1 MATSHQQVI
10 KSRDG
15 DSSTL
20 RIDLINISSTATTA
34 LSSRTRYETLEIAGD
49 LTRHNTHSRLT
60 DNFWHFMGETI
71 SKLVTHPDIETFRPC
86 TTYTHNWTFE
96 EAISAGVIFDHFVS
110 LERLTIHSSFLRLLS
125 TQFYAQNKKLEEI
138 EIYGVNCYVIN
149 ITAIDVIDIDV
160 DIDGGIQNGRD
171 VLPGFVNIFKH
182 STSMKKITF
191 PCMLPYDHATSRDL
205 PAFFDACSFRVED
218 ILFEFDFLTDNM
230 GCYIEKMEIE
240 FLGQRG
246 LSRVAVVKVIDI
258 KACGKK
264 CEGQMD
270 VCIFD
275 HSTFMNQSVQ
285 NVNVASYAK
294 HVCLKC
300 FRFMIK
306 SFPNCLRWVN
316 GAPLDSIRVTL
327 LSAALVHLTD
337 LKLSY
342 SGKLELWPVFNQLK
356 CLKIN
361 FDGIQSPDG
370 IYHLSQCCQNLEV
383 FKIGFSSSIN
393 FKTSAEAFVASIT
406 KHLVQLKA
414 LEIDSTILVNSR
426 SLQAICVGLKQL
438 TTLTIDYRDDS
449 RNLFELFKELPQLE
463 CITYQ
468 SMSKKNQLTRQNY
481 LYESCGTKV
490 ISRDPIKNLPEEI
503 WILVFKKLNAWNQLN
518 CRLVC
523 KSWWHIFNTYP
534 NFDRRLKIGKCV
546 FALSKNPVKT
556 FLKTQFNYNRLLLQ
570 EPIIVCNDD
579 FSEFWHLLERTIN
592 EICFGLNF
600 SPNTWNKLGDCGL
613 EIGHFSSCKSY
624 TFYDSGTFF
633 DFISNS
639 RDAITLLKNMKK
651 LTVTCSFI
659 PHNSGVCPDMPN
671 LECVKVIVCS
681 YGDLQTFL
689 DYLIGH
695 CLNVFTLY
703 IVFEYKAKPIEIS
716 TDIVIDGVLNI
727 DAMELCIGKWKGL
740 RMLFIHCS
748 DCDFKT
754 INTREVAI
762 RFFKLFPDLIN
773 LSLSDS
779 TKTIRFNLECSNDFT
794 KKVVEINDGCDDIV
808 VYTERKVVDMR

>member
-1 MATSHQQVI
+1 MATSHQQAI

-20 RIDLINISSTATTA
+20 RIDMINLSSTATTA
-34 LSSRTRYETLEIAGD
+34 LSSRTKYETLEIAG
-49 LTRHNTHSRLT
+49 LMSHNTHSQLT

-71 SKLVTHPDIETFRPC
+71 SKLVTRPAIDTFRPC
-86 TTYTHNWTFE
+86 TYRET
-96 EAISAGVIFDHFVS
+96 ISPGVIFDHFVS
-110 LERLTIHSSFLRLLS
+110 LERLSIHSYFLRSLS
-125 TQFYAQNKKLEEI
+125 TQFYAQNNKLEEI
-138 EIYGVNCYVIN
+138 EIYGENCYVIN
-149 ITAIDVIDIDV
+149 D
-160 DIDGGIQNGRD
+160 IQNVRD
-171 VLPGFVNIFKH
+171 VLPGFVNLFKH
-182 STSMKKITF
+182 STSLKKITF

-205 PAFFDACSFRVED
+205 AAFFVTCSVED

-240 FLGQRG
+240 FLKQRG
-246 LSRVAVVKVIDI
+246 LSTVAVAKVIDI
-258 KACGKK
+258 KACGKL

-285 NVNVASYAK
+285 NVHLASYAK

-306 SFPNCLRWVN
+306 SFPNCLRWIN

-327 LSAALVHLTD
+327 LSTALVHLTD

-356 CLKIN
+356 CLQIN
-361 FDGIQSPDG
+361 LDVIQSPDG

-383 FKIGFSSSIN
+383 FKIGFRSSIN

-406 KHLVQLKA
+406 KHFVQLKA
-414 LEIDSTILVNSR
+414 LEIDSTILINSR

-438 TTLTIDYRDDS
+438 TTLSIDYRDDS

-468 SMSKKNQLTRQNY
+468 SITKKNQLTRQNY

-503 WILVFKKLNAWNQLN
+503 WNLVFKKLNLRDQLS

-534 NFDRRLKIGKCV
+534 NFDRQLKIGKCV

-579 FSEFWHLLERTIN
+579 FSEFWHLLKRTIN

-600 SPNTWNKLGDCGL
+600 SSNTWNKLVDCGM
-613 EIGHFSSCKSY
+613 EIEHFSSCKSI
-624 TFYDSGTFF
+624 TFYDDGTFF
-633 DFISNS
+633 DFIFYS

-651 LTVTCSFI
+651 LTITCHFT
-659 PHNSGVCPDMPN
+659 PPDVCPGVCPDMPN
-671 LECVKVIVCS
+671 LECVKVIVYS
-681 YGDLQTFL
+681 YWSLKTFL

-695 CLNVFTLY
+695 WLNVFTLY
-703 IVFEYKAKPIEIS
+703 IVFEHKMKPIEIS
-716 TDIVIDGVLNI
+716 TQIVIDI
-727 DAMELCIGKWKGL
+727 DAMELSIGNWKCL
-740 RMLFIHCS
+740 TMLFIHWS

-754 INTREVAI
+754 INTREVAM

-773 LSLSDS
+773 LSLSDW
-779 TKTIRFNLECSNDFT
+779 TQTIRYKLEWSSDFA
-794 KKVVEINDGCDDIV
+794 KKIVEINDGCDDDIV
-808 VYTERKVVDMR
+808 VYTERKVVDST